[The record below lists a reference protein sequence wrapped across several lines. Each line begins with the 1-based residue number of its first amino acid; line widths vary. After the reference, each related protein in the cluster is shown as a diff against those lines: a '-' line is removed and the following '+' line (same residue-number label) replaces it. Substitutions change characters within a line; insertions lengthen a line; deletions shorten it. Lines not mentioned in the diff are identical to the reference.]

1 MAVAGFWWTTPG
13 QVALACAGS
22 WRDGVSAGSA
32 MNIYGPVLWTSRPA
46 LSDEVKSYLLRESAG
61 TQAAIAFGGTG
72 SVTAGAL
79 NTAGSSISASGNAT
93 KSALALRTD
102 AGAPAA
108 APTRSGTAADRNL
121 APLRTAQ
128 HQ

>member
-1 MAVAGFWWTTPG
+1 M
-13 QVALACAGS
+13 
-22 WRDGVSAGSA
+22 
-32 MNIYGPVLWTSRPA
+32 
-46 LSDEVKSYLLRESAG
+46 
-61 TQAAIAFGGTG
+61 
-72 SVTAGAL
+72 TAGAL
-79 NTAGSSISASGNAT
+79 NTAGSSISASGNDFVYQPYCNGLAAT

-108 APTRSGTAADRNL
+108 APTGSGTAADRNL